1 MKKKL
6 PVIIAVVLI
15 IVIIAITAGTKILE
29 RFSYSKEDG
38 PECILWFETGEDV
51 ALVLNNEIK
60 EKKENCQRADAIWI
74 WIRCMST
81 LMTGFMPII
90 TKGCF
95 YIPLRIPLS
104 GRRQVLPGKKDTFP
118 LFWITA

>member
-29 RFSYSKEDG
+29 RFSYSKERMDLNAYYG
-38 PECILWFETGEDV
+38 LETGEDV

-60 EKKENCQRADAIWI
+60 EE
-74 WIRCMST
+74 
-81 LMTGFMPII
+81 
-90 TKGCF
+90 KGN
-95 YIPLRIPLS
+95 
-104 GRRQVLPGKKDTFP
+104 RRDYQNHGG
-118 LFWITA
+118 